1 MPKPARPLL
10 VLCTL
15 LPLLAG
21 CAAGSRGAAAP
32 GAAPQAAPARGLADR
47 FAAFADAFTRRSIA
61 LSPSFAT
68 LAGLHRYRDPESGTE
83 VDLDAELDDLS
94 PRATDRKVRFFHDS
108 LDTLER
114 DFPARL
120 LDEQDRIDRSI
131 LASQCRLGLLDLT
144 DIRSIETNP
153 TVAVEAIGTALF
165 FPVVL
170 EYAPPAQRG
179 ADVVARLRG
188 LPRFVDQAIAAMESS
203 APIYTDVAIEENAG
217 NRDVIE
223 HALPTLFPKGSPEE
237 AAYLEARAPA
247 LAAIDRLGT
256 FLEDDLKDRST
267 GDWRLGPQRYRQKLR
282 DSFQDPDLDP
292 AMVLRDAEAQMLRV
306 RSEMMRLALP
316 LHQEW
321 FPSHGDHSGMADPDA
336 RINTVVL
343 EVLDRIGRDHVARGD
358 LFAAIRKDID
368 RIAAFLQS
376 HPIVSL
382 TRHDTLTVIETPPF
396 LRGIYSVAG
405 LNPAP
410 PLDPTLRS
418 LYYVTPIPDDWPD
431 AKAESKLREYNRYKL
446 LLLSMHEAMPGHYT
460 QLEYANR
467 VQPEWRRLV
476 RSVYGNNAYI
486 EGWAQYAEEVML
498 QAGIVDPADPKMKL
512 TFMKE
517 ELRVLANAILDIRL
531 HTLGMTDQQALDLMT
546 KRAFQESQE
555 AEGKLRRAKLSSA
568 QLPTYYIGWRDWRRL
583 RQDVET
589 ARGASFD
596 LRAYHDEV
604 LSRGAIP
611 MSALRHLMLPSE
623 KEPASY

>member
-1 MPKPARPLL
+1 
-10 VLCTL
+10 
-15 LPLLAG
+15 
-21 CAAGSRGAAAP
+21 
-32 GAAPQAAPARGLADR
+32 R
-47 FAAFADAFTRRSIA
+47 FAAFADAFTHHAIA

-68 LAGLHRYRDPESGTE
+68 LAGLHQYRDPDTGQS
-83 VDLDAELDDLS
+83 VDLDTELDDFS
-94 PRATDRKVRFFHDS
+94 SQAIDTRIRFYQKS
-108 LDTLER
+108 LDTLEH

-120 LDEQDRIDRSI
+120 LDEQERIDRSM
-131 LASQCRLGLLDLT
+131 LVSQCRLGLLDLT
-144 DIRSIETNP
+144 GIRSIETNP

-170 EYAPPAQRG
+170 EYAPPARRG
-179 ADVVARLRG
+179 ADVVARLRA
-188 LPRFVDQAIAAMESS
+188 LPRFVEQAIDAMETS
-203 APIYTDVAIEENAG
+203 APIYTEVAIEENSG

-237 AAYLEARAPA
+237 AAFLQARGPA

-267 GDWRLGPQRYRQKLR
+267 GDWRLGPDRYRDKLR

-292 AMVLRDAEAQMLRV
+292 VLVLRDAEAQMLRV
-306 RSEMMRLALP
+306 RAEMMRLALP

-321 FPSHGDHSGMADPDA
+321 FPSHGDHSGMTDPEA
-336 RINTVVL
+336 RTNTVVL
-343 EVLDRIGRDHVARGD
+343 EVLERIGRDHVARGD
-358 LFAAIRKDID
+358 LFKAIHDDLD
-368 RIAAFLQS
+368 RIAAFLDS
-376 HPIVSL
+376 HAIVSM

-410 PLDPTLRS
+410 PLDPSLRS
-418 LYYVTPIPDDWPD
+418 FFYVTPIPDDWSE
-431 AKAESKLREYNRYKL
+431 AKVESKLREYNNDKL
-446 LLLSMHEAMPGHYT
+446 LLLSLHEGMPGHYT

-498 QAGIVDPADPKMKL
+498 QAGIVDPDDPKMRL
-512 TFMKE
+512 TFLKE

-531 HTLGMTDQQALDLMT
+531 HTLGMTDDEAMALMT
-546 KRAFQESQE
+546 QRAFQESQE

-583 RQDVET
+583 RHDAEA

-596 LRAYHDEV
+596 LRAFHDQV
-604 LSRGAIP
+604 LSQGAIP
-611 MSALRHLMLPSE
+611 MSALRHLMLPGE
-623 KEPASY
+623 KAPASY